1 MNDADL
7 EISRQERATS
17 LGLAFLRSILLLNG
31 GGILALL
38 TFLGNA
44 SAQTMVT
51 IPLQSIKWAMFCF
64 LVAISTMML
73 GLLVSYAFTATTPGS
88 KFSEFWNYHIVT
100 LNSIL
105 GAVSLSA
112 FIVALSI
119 LIVGTSQVPA
129 Q

>member
-1 MNDADL
+1 MNDEGL

-51 IPLQSIKWAMFCF
+51 IPLGSIKWAMFCF
-64 LVAISTMML
+64 LAAIASMMF
-73 GLLVSYAFTATTPGS
+73 GLLVSYAFTATTPES
-88 KFSEFWNYHIVT
+88 RFANFWNEHIVKF
-100 LNSIL
+100 NFSL
-105 GAVSLSA
+105 GFFALSA
-112 FIVALSI
+112 FIAALCI
-119 LIVGTSQVPA
+119 LIFGAAQVSSP
-129 Q
+129 